1 MPCPTSA
8 CAQDGWHA
16 RHVTGLAPSREKT
29 RSRRS
34 VAIRTRSAPEFSA
47 EASDGR
53 VYSLR
58 ELLAESRVL
67 LAFYPGNDTPG

>member
-1 MPCPTSA
+1 M
-8 CAQDGWHA
+8 
-16 RHVTGLAPSREKT
+16 TGLLPAGT
-29 RSRRS
+29 
-34 VAIRTRSAPEFSA
+34 TAPEFSA

>member
-1 MPCPTSA
+1 
-8 CAQDGWHA
+8 
-16 RHVTGLAPSREKT
+16 VTGLLPAGATAPG
-29 RSRRS
+29 
-34 VAIRTRSAPEFSA
+34 FSA